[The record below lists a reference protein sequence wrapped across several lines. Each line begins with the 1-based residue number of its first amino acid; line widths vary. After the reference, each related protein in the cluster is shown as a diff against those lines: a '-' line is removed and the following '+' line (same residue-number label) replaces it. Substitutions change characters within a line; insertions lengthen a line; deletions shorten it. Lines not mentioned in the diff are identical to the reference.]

1 MPDPTAFI
9 TANLPATPVPGLP
22 HIRLHTA
29 TPTSGVWRLA
39 ADGVPPYWA
48 WPWPGGL
55 ALAHHLAA
63 HPELVA
69 GKSVL
74 DLGTGSGLLAI
85 AAALAGASSITAADP
100 DFNAIANL
108 KLNATLNTVTIA
120 ALQADI
126 LDGSPPDTEVILVGD
141 LFYDPA
147 LALRVT
153 AFLDCCLAAGA
164 EVYVGDIGRDL
175 LPRNRLIP
183 LGFYPLLDFGEPP
196 TATPRPAC
204 AYRFQTLGTQAA
216 LAIEPTKR
224 QVPPL
229 P

>member
-9 TANLPATPVPGLP
+9 TANLPVSPVPGLP

-39 ADGVPPYWA
+39 ADGEPPYWA

-85 AAALAGASSITAADP
+85 AAALAGASSVTAVDP
-100 DFNAIANL
+100 DSNAIANL
-108 KLNATLNTVTIA
+108 ALNAALNTVTIT
-120 ALQADI
+120 ALEADI
-126 LDGSPPDTEVILVGD
+126 LDGSPSAADVILVGD

-147 LALRVT
+147 LAHRVT
-153 AFLDCCLAAGA
+153 AFLDRCLDACEA
-164 EVYVGDIGRDL
+164 VYVGDIGRDP
-175 LPRNRLIP
+175 LPRHRLTP
-183 LGFYPLLDFGEPP
+183 LADYPLRDFGEPA
-196 TATPRPAC
+196 TATPRPAH
-204 AYRFQTLGTQAA
+204 AYRYNKPQ
-216 LAIEPTKR
+216 R
-224 QVPPL
+224 
-229 P
+229 